1 MTLTSRAILTA
12 ESTREVYLSSS
23 HQGSNNRVHGAT
35 EVDVRSD
42 EIDSWSSHLTED
54 CLPPQHLA
62 FVSCLTVRL
71 ANRLNCSPMSLSHEI
86 AEAYKETL
94 EQTVSNAPISVRSN
108 LKSNTTSHASRNEC
122 DRNVRHINY
131 KNLSH
136 PTLAGSGM
144 AKISGHRRSF
154 SFQPGDDAKKPSLS
168 KATAGPGKAESV
180 RHRMPSRDDNAFH
193 QGNNAERSSDQ
204 ASEAASLDT
213 LCYLH
218 TGISAAKS
226 SLMSGTHR
234 ENFSRSVVT
243 AIKDS
248 SDRSSSSPMK
258 ISPRLY
264 QATARGSLGGS
275 EKYLFAIAAAR
286 AAGFR
291 EISDTKAGHGGEVAE
306 S

>member
-1 MTLTSRAILTA
+1 MCDQTKWTAGLAILLKLVA
-12 ESTREVYLSSS
+12 GPNIAL
-23 HQGSNNRVHGAT
+23 
-35 EVDVRSD
+35 
-42 EIDSWSSHLTED
+42 
-54 CLPPQHLA
+54 
-62 FVSCLTVRL
+62 VSCLTVRL
-71 ANRLNCSPMSLSHEI
+71 ANRLDCSPMCLAHEI
-86 AEAYKETL
+86 AEAYRETL
-94 EQTVSNAPISVRSN
+94 EQIVSDAPISVRSD
-108 LKSNTTSHASRNEC
+108 LKPNTTPHASRNEC

-136 PTLAGSGM
+136 PTLAGSEM
-144 AKISGHRRSF
+144 AKDSGHRWSF
-154 SFQPGDDAKKPSLS
+154 LFQPGDDAKKPSLS

-193 QGNNAERSSDQ
+193 QGRKAERSSDQ

-213 LCYLH
+213 SFYQH

-226 SLMSGTHR
+226 SLMSRTHR
-234 ENFSRSVVT
+234 ENLSRSVAT

-248 SDRSSSSPMK
+248 SDRSSSSPLEV
-258 ISPRLY
+258 SPRLY

-275 EKYLFAIAAAR
+275 EKNLFAIAAAR